1 MIWKCC
7 EYIERYKAKKVIKKM
22 NIEWNLIERIYEI
35 IVVLMVL
42 VGYAKIVTVIK
53 EISKTLDEPI
63 VDGKN
68 ELDVAFREFV
78 RIVLREL
85 LITFRMVKK

>member
-1 MIWKCC
+1 MGFNMGGVLM
-7 EYIERYKAKKVIKKM
+7 AS
-22 NIEWNLIERIYEI
+22 IERIYEI
-35 IVVLMVL
+35 IVVLIIL
-42 VGYAKIVTVIK
+42 IGYVITVPIIK

-63 VDGKN
+63 VDGKS

>member
-7 EYIERYKAKKVIKKM
+7 EDIERYKAKKVIKKM

-63 VDGKN
+63 VDGKS
-68 ELDVAFREFV
+68 ELDVAFRKFV
-78 RIVLREL
+78 RAVLKEL
-85 LITFRMVKK
+85 LITFRMVTK

>member
-7 EYIERYKAKKVIKKM
+7 EDIERYKAKKVIKRM

-53 EISKTLDEPI
+53 EISKTLDKPI
-63 VDGKN
+63 VDGKS
-68 ELDVAFREFV
+68 ELDVAFRKFV
-78 RIVLREL
+78 RIVLKEL
-85 LITFRMVKK
+85 LITLRMVKK

>member
-7 EYIERYKAKKVIKKM
+7 EDIERYKAKKVIKKM

-63 VDGKN
+63 VDGKS
-68 ELDVAFREFV
+68 ELYVAFREFV

>member
-7 EYIERYKAKKVIKKM
+7 EDIERYKAKKVIKKM

-63 VDGKN
+63 VDGKS

>member
-7 EYIERYKAKKVIKKM
+7 EDIERYKAKKVIKKM

-63 VDGKN
+63 VGGKS
-68 ELDVAFREFV
+68 ELDVAFRKFV
-78 RIVLREL
+78 RVVLKEL

>member
-1 MIWKCC
+1 
-7 EYIERYKAKKVIKKM
+7 
-22 NIEWNLIERIYEI
+22 
-35 IVVLMVL
+35 MVL

-63 VDGKN
+63 VDGKS
-68 ELDVAFREFV
+68 ELDVAFRKFV
-78 RIVLREL
+78 RAVLKEL

>member
-1 MIWKCC
+1 
-7 EYIERYKAKKVIKKM
+7 M

-53 EISKTLDEPI
+53 EISKTLDKPI
-63 VDGKN
+63 VDGKS
-68 ELDVAFREFV
+68 ELDVAFRKFV
-78 RIVLREL
+78 RIVLKEL
-85 LITFRMVKK
+85 LITLRMVKK

>member
-1 MIWKCC
+1 
-7 EYIERYKAKKVIKKM
+7 M

-42 VGYAKIVTVIK
+42 VGYVITVPIIK

-63 VDGKN
+63 VDGKS
-68 ELDVAFREFV
+68 ELDVAFRKFV
-78 RIVLREL
+78 RIVLKEL
-85 LITFRMVKK
+85 LITLRMVKK